1 MNYSTLLLEI
11 KDSIAVITLN
21 RPDKM
26 NAWNDQMGIDI
37 GNALADCDKNDD
49 IRAVVITG
57 SGRAFCAG
65 ADFFSGDKAE
75 FEKNDESSDELPPS
89 WPKVMAWHVSKPV
102 LAAINGHA
110 VGVGITFSMTCDIR
124 FVAENAKIQFA
135 FVRRGILP
143 ELASHVIVP
152 RIAGFSNAADL
163 MLTGRMISGRELAD
177 MGLATAAF
185 PADQVLEETIL
196 RAKECLKAAP
206 VSVAVSKR
214 LLWEGMNTPVEE
226 MLRREVPLFFN
237 LADQADA
244 TEGFTS
250 FLEKRD
256 PIWKL
261 EVSKDMPDISIR
273 KEK

>member
-1 MNYSTLLLEI
+1 MNYSTLLFEI

-21 RPDKM
+21 RPDKL
-26 NAWNDQMGIDI
+26 NAWNVQMAIDI
-37 GNALADCDKNDD
+37 SNALADCDDNDD

-65 ADFFSGDKAE
+65 ADYFSGDNSE
-75 FEKNDESSDELPPS
+75 FGKFDESSDELPLS
-89 WPKVMAWHVSKPV
+89 WPKVMPWQVSKPV

-110 VGVGITFSMTCDIR
+110 IGVGITFPMTCDIR

-177 MGLATAAF
+177 MGLATAAL
-185 PADQVLEETIL
+185 PADKVLEETIL

-206 VSVAVSKR
+206 VSVAMSKR
-214 LLWEGMNTPVEE
+214 LLWEGMTTPMEE

-237 LADQADA
+237 IADQADA
-244 TEGFTS
+244 IEGFTS

-256 PIWKL
+256 PVWKL
-261 EVSKDMPDISIR
+261 KVSKDMPDM
-273 KEK
+273 